1 MDACSRSFLQDKKFK
16 ELKVEGMSAFAVCL
30 LWIGMMIMMV
40 QFMSDKSGLNTRSLV
55 LFCFDYCLTS
65 R

>member
-16 ELKVEGMSAFAVCL
+16 ELKVEVMSAVAVCL

-55 LFCFDYCLTS
+55 LF
-65 R
+65 